1 MEIGVLS
8 KYKAVFFDV
17 GGTLL
22 RVEPSVG
29 EVYATYARP
38 FGFKGSG
45 KELNRL
51 FHKEWINSGGIE
63 SLGKK
68 SGEQAERDFWKS
80 LVFQVF
86 EHSGGL
92 ENFEHYFEIIYEA
105 FARKDHWHVFD
116 DVIDSGILEKLKNS
130 SITLGVVS
138 NWDSR
143 LHTILKG
150 TGLAEYFDFILA
162 SAEVG
167 SAKPDKKIFIEAIRR
182 SGVKPAEV
190 CHIGDDLLADIRGA
204 NSVGIE
210 AILIDRN
217 SKHEKNSLATI
228 SSFQELL

>member
-1 MEIGVLS
+1 MLS
-8 KYKAVFFDV
+8 KYKAVLFDV

-29 EVYATYARP
+29 EVYAIYARP

-45 KELNRL
+45 KELNQL
-51 FHKEWINSGGIE
+51 FHKEWISSGGIE

-80 LVFQVF
+80 FVFQVF

-116 DVIDSGILEKLKNS
+116 DVIDSGILEKLKKS
-130 SITLGVVS
+130 SVTLGVVS

-143 LHTILKG
+143 LHAILKD

-167 SAKPDKKIFIEAIRR
+167 SAKPDKTIFIEALKR
-182 SGVKPAEV
+182 SGVNSQEA
-190 CHIGDDLLADIRGA
+190 CHIGDEPIADVQGA
-204 NSVGIE
+204 KNAGID
-210 AILIDRN
+210 AILIDRGG
-217 SKHEKNSLATI
+217 KHKKETFTKI
-228 SSFQELL
+228 RSFQDLL

>member
-1 MEIGVLS
+1 VEIGVLS
-8 KYKAVFFDV
+8 KYKAVLFDV
-17 GGTLL
+17 SGTLL

-190 CHIGDDLLADIRGA
+190 CHIGDDLRADIRGA

-217 SKHEKNSLATI
+217 RKHKKNSLATI

>member
-1 MEIGVLS
+1 VLS
-8 KYKAVFFDV
+8 KYKAVLFDV

-29 EVYATYARP
+29 EVYAIYARP

-45 KELNRL
+45 KELNQL
-51 FHKEWINSGGIE
+51 FHKEWISSGGIE

-116 DVIDSGILEKLKNS
+116 DVIDSGILEKLKKS
-130 SITLGVVS
+130 SVTLGVVS

-143 LHTILKG
+143 LHT
-150 TGLAEYFDFILA
+150 
-162 SAEVG
+162 
-167 SAKPDKKIFIEAIRR
+167 
-182 SGVKPAEV
+182 
-190 CHIGDDLLADIRGA
+190 
-204 NSVGIE
+204 N
-210 AILIDRN
+210 
-217 SKHEKNSLATI
+217 
-228 SSFQELL
+228 

>member
-1 MEIGVLS
+1 MPVLS
-8 KYKAVFFDV
+8 TYKAVLFDV

-29 EVYATYARP
+29 EVYAIYARP

-45 KELNRL
+45 KELNQL

-116 DVIDSGILEKLKNS
+116 DVIDSGILEKLKKS
-130 SITLGVVS
+130 SVTLGVVS

-143 LHTILKG
+143 LHAILKG
-150 TGLAEYFDFILA
+150 TGLAEHFDFILA

-182 SGVKPAEV
+182 SEV
-190 CHIGDDLLADIRGA
+190 NSQEICHIGDDFRADIQGA
-204 NSVGIE
+204 HSVGIE

-217 SKHEKNSLATI
+217 KKQKNDFTTV

>member
-1 MEIGVLS
+1 VEIGVLS
-8 KYKAVFFDV
+8 KYKAVLFDV
-17 GGTLL
+17 SGTLL

>member
-1 MEIGVLS
+1 MLS

-38 FGFKGSG
+38 FGFQGSAE
-45 KELNRL
+45 ELNQL
-51 FHKEWINSGGIE
+51 FQKEWAKLGGIE

-68 SGEQAERDFWKS
+68 SGEQAEMNFWKS
-80 LVFQVF
+80 LVFNVF

-105 FARKDHWHVFD
+105 FERKDHWHIFD
-116 DVIDSGILEKLKNS
+116 DVISSDLLRKLKQS
-130 SITLGVVS
+130 GVTLGVVS

-143 LHTILKG
+143 LHTILKS
-150 TGLAEYFDFILA
+150 TGLADYFDFILA

-182 SGVKPAEV
+182 SEV
-190 CHIGDDLLADIRGA
+190 NSQEICHIGDDFRADIQGA
-204 NSVGIE
+204 HSVGIE

-217 SKHEKNSLATI
+217 KKQKNDFTTV

>member
-1 MEIGVLS
+1 MLS
-8 KYKAVFFDV
+8 KYKAVLFDV
-17 GGTLL
+17 SGTLL

-63 SLGKK
+63 SLGEK

-217 SKHEKNSLATI
+217 SKHKKNSLATI